1 MFRFPFWPL
10 SLLRQKTVATRNPRS
25 ISCAGKK
32 EDVAAA
38 SAYFDKNYS
47 DATAEYL
54 KDIKKGRVYG
64 SLRAWKNGA
73 QYIVLE
79 QDEPGYRSEDRSLS
93 LSVGSKQGMIIS
105 NTDLNTCR

>member
-1 MFRFPFWPL
+1 MLSSCKVFDGDGSTTLPDGICACSGSRFGRCL
-10 SLLRQKTVATRNPRS
+10 
-25 ISCAGKK
+25 C
-32 EDVAAA
+32 
-38 SAYFDKNYS
+38 FDKNYS

-79 QDEPGYRSEDRSLS
+79 QDEPGYHAEDMSLS
-93 LSVGSKQGMIIS
+93 RSVGSKQGMIIS